1 MSEYELKRELGMASV
16 VAETRRKIME
26 DEEFVNE
33 SMSDILKTTTLAA
46 LLAIPGL
53 VDAKDLAKGIDANA
67 GGKGKNK
74 IVQVASQK
82 VQKKIYDIIGKDRY
96 NDAVLV
102 NIIARTLMA
111 EAIGEKS
118 NESFDAVASVIWNRS
133 NGQKNKFISTIFA
146 PSQFS
151 CWNGMTQS
159 DKTNFVIKPHG
170 RALTNPTAWNYCVST
185 AKKMVDGTFV
195 PTGTWK
201 YYYAHNKVTP
211 SWASKLTNKKVI
223 GSHTFGSI

>member
-1 MSEYELKRELGMASV
+1 MAEYELKRDFGMSSV
-16 VAETRRKIME
+16 VAETRRKME
-26 DEEFVNE
+26 EDDNFVNE
-33 SMSDILKTTTLAA
+33 SISDILKTTTLAA

-53 VDAKDLAKGIDANA
+53 VDAKDIAKGISSSSGDNRV
-67 GGKGKNK
+67 
-74 IVQVASQK
+74 VQVSSPK

-96 NDAVLV
+96 DDAVLV
-102 NIIARTLMA
+102 NVIARTLMA
-111 EAIGEKS
+111 EAVGEKS
-118 NESFDAVASVIWNRS
+118 TDSFDAVASVIWNRS
-133 NGQKNKFISTIFA
+133 GGDKNKFISTIFA

-170 RALTNPTAWNYCVST
+170 RALTNPTAWNYCVTT

-195 PTGTWK
+195 PTGAWK

-211 SWASKLTNKKVI
+211 SWASKLMNKKVI
-223 GSHTFGSI
+223 GNHTFGTI

>member
-1 MSEYELKRELGMASV
+1 MAEYELKRDFGMSSV
-16 VAETRRKIME
+16 VAETRRRME
-26 DEEFVNE
+26 EDDNFVNE
-33 SMSDILKTTTLAA
+33 SISDILKTTTLAA

-53 VDAKDLAKGIDANA
+53 VDAKDIAKGISSSSGD
-67 GGKGKNK
+67 GKV
-74 IVQVASQK
+74 VQVSSPK

-96 NDAVLV
+96 DDAVLV
-102 NIIARTLMA
+102 NVIARTLMA
-111 EAIGEKS
+111 EAVGEKS
-118 NESFDAVASVIWNRS
+118 TDSFDAVASVIWNRS
-133 NGQKNKFISTIFA
+133 GGDKNKFISTIFA

-170 RALTNPTAWNYCVST
+170 RALTNPTAWNYCVTT

-223 GSHTFGSI
+223 GNHTFGTI

>member
-1 MSEYELKRELGMASV
+1 MAEYELKRNFGMSSV
-16 VAETRRKIME
+16 VAETRRRME
-26 DEEFVNE
+26 EDDNFVNE

-53 VDAKDLAKGIDANA
+53 VDAKDIAKGISSSSGDNRV
-67 GGKGKNK
+67 
-74 IVQVASQK
+74 VQVSSPK

-96 NDAVLV
+96 DDAVLV
-102 NIIARTLMA
+102 NVIARTLMA
-111 EAIGEKS
+111 EAVGEKS
-118 NESFDAVASVIWNRS
+118 TDSFDAVASVIWNRS
-133 NGQKNKFISTIFA
+133 GGDKNKFISTIFA

-170 RALTNPTAWNYCVST
+170 RALTNPTAWNYCVTT

-195 PTGTWK
+195 PTGAWK

-223 GSHTFGSI
+223 GNHTFGTI